1 MAIMEVLKIEKSK
14 NSLLYK
20 KTKPIDTVDL
30 KIQKIFDNMRET
42 MFDSCGIGLAAN
54 QVGVDKR
61 LIVINLNGDVDR
73 KEQDTIYLANPKID
87 KKSDEMITYSE
98 GCLSIPGFYED
109 VLRHEKITV
118 SYIDYN
124 NVRQKINAK
133 GLLSI
138 CLQHEIDH
146 LNGIVFI
153 DHIDKDKKE
162 YIEKSFA

>member
-1 MAIMEVLKIEKSK
+1 MAIMEVLKIP
-14 NSLLYK
+14 NSFLYK

-30 KIQKIFDNMRET
+30 KIRKIFDDMRET

-61 LIVINLNGDVDR
+61 LIVINLNGDEDR
-73 KEQDTIYLANPKID
+73 KEQDAIYLANPKIE

-124 NVRQKINAK
+124 NVRQKINAT

-153 DHIDKDKKE
+153 DHIREDKKE
-162 YIEKSFA
+162 FIEKSFA